1 VYFGNNSTKTMSKE
15 FKFLYI
21 DYEFG
26 EIKAVFKDKYTH
38 KLSKMSKKELS
49 NSAINEE
56 NILAFRKM
64 NEFTIN
70 INNNCSA

>member
-1 VYFGNNSTKTMSKE
+1 
-15 FKFLYI
+15 
-21 DYEFG
+21 
-26 EIKAVFKDKYTH
+26 
-38 KLSKMSKKELS
+38 MSKKELS